1 MAIRRLRTNREVDLD
16 LTDAELTTR
25 ASDGDATAFEEL
37 YKRHSDAAW
46 RMAYS
51 VLGNRDDAADAVA
64 EAFTKVFQALPA
76 GRIGAGGAPFRPYL
90 LVATRN
96 AAIDHL
102 RRTGRL
108 QATADL
114 EVAAGASAAAG
125 PPERMIEGLDA
136 AFVATAFRG
145 LPERWRSVLWL
156 TEVEG
161 MPARDVA
168 PMLGVS
174 PNGVAQLAVRARA
187 GLRERYLQAHLAGPV
202 AEACRPTIGLL
213 GAYAGAA
220 LSARDSARVDQH
232 LAGCDDCRTRV
243 AELEDVGSALRR
255 VIIPV
260 PLAVAGLSLAKWKSA
275 MAMSRIVARS
285 TPRAATLERLQRPL
299 MAVSAVTA
307 SLGIIGLGIVDPGS
321 GSDDVATD
329 PGPGSRTLTAPPQ
342 AIVGGFDLPLRPV
355 DGGTGST
362 TPTDEQAAFGR
373 LRGPGAGGTSDP
385 SNGPGGGGGGG
396 GPTPAPAPTPDPT
409 PPPPRAVP
417 LLQLDA
423 ALNPAG
429 MSVAAGY
436 GPGSCTGVDI
446 NVLTLGACPP
456 PAGGGAVV
464 LETEGTLPGD
474 RRIGLG

>member
-108 QATADL
+108 QSTADL
-114 EVAAGASAAAG
+114 ELAAGASAASG
-125 PPERMIEGLDA
+125 PPERMIEGVDA

-202 AEACRPTIGLL
+202 AEECRPTIGLL
-213 GAYAGAA
+213 GAYAGSA

-255 VIIPV
+255 VIIPL
-260 PLAVAGLSLAKWKSA
+260 PLAVAGLTLARWKSA
-275 MAMSRIVARS
+275 MAMSSIVARS
-285 TPRAATLERLQRPL
+285 APRAATLERLHRPL
-299 MAVSAVTA
+299 MAVSAVTF
-307 SLGIIGLGIVDPGS
+307 SLGVIGLGIVDPGS
-321 GSDDVATD
+321 GRDGGGAGDGRGA
-329 PGPGSRTLTAPPQ
+329 RTLTAPPQ

-355 DGGTGST
+355 DGGTGGST

-373 LRGPGAGGTSDP
+373 LRDPGAGGGNDS
-385 SNGPGGGGGGG
+385 SNPPGPDGGGG
-396 GPTPAPAPTPDPT
+396 GPAPAPDPT
-409 PPPPRAVP
+409 PPPPTAVP

-423 ALNPAG
+423 AVNPAG
-429 MSVAAGY
+429 VALGAGY
-436 GPGSCTGVDI
+436 GPGSCNGADV
-446 NVLTLGACPP
+446 NVLTLGSCPP

-464 LETEGTLPGD
+464 LETEGTLLGE
-474 RRIGLG
+474 RRVGLG